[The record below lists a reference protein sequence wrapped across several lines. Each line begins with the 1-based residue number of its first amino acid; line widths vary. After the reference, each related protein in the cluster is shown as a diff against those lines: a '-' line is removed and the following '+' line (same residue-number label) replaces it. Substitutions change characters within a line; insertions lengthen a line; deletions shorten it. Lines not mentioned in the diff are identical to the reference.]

1 MIQLEEAQ
9 SNSVTNLLH
18 GTFVLVFVTGSH
30 GRSKVV
36 EDTADMGVDMATC
49 CLILMAVLQDTMEVH
64 SA

>member
-18 GTFVLVFVTGSH
+18 GAFVLVSVTGRH
-30 GRSKVV
+30 GRSKVE
-36 EDTADMGVDMATC
+36 EDTADIGVDMAKC
-49 CLILMAVLQDTMEVH
+49 CLILMAALQDTMEVH